1 MKVEKRKGEK
11 NGNEEKSRY
20 GKESREQETKIRE
33 DQMITTMSYRN
44 QDETNVVKDNQTT
57 D

>member
-1 MKVEKRKGEK
+1 MKGEK